1 MSFNLGGWLN
11 DNINPGNWFGS
22 VTNFFGNTFG
32 SIAGSLTN
40 MFSGITSVF
49 SSPMLLIGG
58 GALVLVILL
67 KK

>member
-22 VTNFFGNTFG
+22 VTNFFGTTFG
-32 SIAGSLTN
+32 SIAGSLSN
-40 MFSGITSVF
+40 IFSSVSSVL

-58 GALVLVILL
+58 GALVLVLLL
-67 KK
+67 K

>member
-11 DNINPGNWFGS
+11 DNLNPDNWFGS

-40 MFSGITSVF
+40 MFSGITSTL
-49 SSPMLLIGG
+49 SSPLLLIGG
-58 GALVLVILL
+58 GALVLVLLL
-67 KK
+67 K